1 MVSLNS
7 LRRIVFRKMDK
18 LPQSIHTT
26 IRDTLG
32 AEPTRANSLG
42 GGMIN
47 KAACVEVNGIRYFV
61 KWNGNAPSAFFEV
74 EARGLVLLRA
84 TDTLR
89 VPQVIAYSESSEHT
103 PAYLILEW
111 IESTPNGESRAFLEN
126 PGRSLAALH
135 RVNGTVFGLDH
146 TNYIGS
152 LPQHNAPAV
161 SWPEFFR
168 DQRIAVQMEIA
179 RKLGHLPPHRES
191 LLRTLMDQIEPI
203 LNGSGNP
210 PSLVHGDLWPGN
222 FLTAS
227 DGRAAV
233 VDPAVYYGDREVEI
247 AYTELFGGFPS
258 AFLEAYR
265 EAYPLDPG
273 YEYRRPLLQLYPL
286 LVHLNHFGETYGGSV
301 EAVCRHYARR

>member
-1 MVSLNS
+1 MMN
-7 LRRIVFRKMDK
+7 I
-18 LPQSIHTT
+18 LPNSIHAV

-32 AEPTRANSLG
+32 AEPTRAHSLG

-47 KAACVEVNGIRYFV
+47 EAVCIEVNGTRYFV
-61 KWNGNAPSAFFEV
+61 KWNGNAPPAFFEV
-74 EARGLVLLRA
+74 EAHGLALLRA

-89 VPQVIAYSESSEHT
+89 VPQVIAHSEGTDHV

-111 IESTPNGESRAFLEN
+111 IESAPDGDSRGFLESL
-126 PGRSLAALH
+126 GRSLAALH
-135 RVNGTVFGLDH
+135 RVTGSTFGLDH
-146 TNYIGS
+146 DNYIGS
-152 LPQHNAPAV
+152 LPQQNTQSA

-179 RKLGHLPPHRES
+179 RNFGHLPPHRES
-191 LLRTLMDQIEPI
+191 LLRKLMEQIETI

-222 FLTAS
+222 FLAAS

-233 VDPAVYYGDREVEI
+233 IDPAVYYGDREVEI
-247 AYTELFGGFPS
+247 AYTELFGGFPA
-258 AFLEAYR
+258 AFLETYS

-273 YEYRRPLLQLYPL
+273 YGYRRPLLQLYPL
-286 LVHLNHFGETYGGSV
+286 LVHLNHFGKTYGGSV
-301 EAVCRHYARR
+301 EAVCRHYLR